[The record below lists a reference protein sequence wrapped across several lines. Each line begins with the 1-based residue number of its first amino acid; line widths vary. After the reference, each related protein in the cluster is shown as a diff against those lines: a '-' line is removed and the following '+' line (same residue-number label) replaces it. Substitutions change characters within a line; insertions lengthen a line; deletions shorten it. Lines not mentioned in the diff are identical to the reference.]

1 MAERNPLQREA
12 LLNARRAA
20 EQAAAVPSGRFEK
33 LARDV
38 TQAVVDISWLAE
50 RGALT
55 GVAEIIAERK
65 RQVELGDGHG
75 DGWLRGSLHGWLAC
89 NDWDRQSLRE
99 AGALI
104 AAEIDGL
111 DRER

>member
-1 MAERNPLQREA
+1 MTGRDPLPPMPPGWMPATEEQVAAFREDINTRMIPVA
-12 LLNARRAA
+12 IDL
-20 EQAAAVPSGRFEK
+20 GW
-33 LARDV
+33 LARH
-38 TQAVVDISWLAE
+38 
-50 RGALT
+50 GALT

>member
-1 MAERNPLQREA
+1 VTDDRTPLPPMPPGWMPATEEQVAVLREDINRQVLPVILDLAA
-12 LLNARRAA
+12 LA
-20 EQAAAVPSGRFEK
+20 QF
-33 LARDV
+33 
-38 TQAVVDISWLAE
+38 
-50 RGALT
+50 GALA